1 LIWHIIKSAIFLAAN
16 ELANIKMHSEI
27 RLMSSHFMVG
37 RPAAEA
43 GSKYYSKEQLSS
55 EGENAAE
62 LQLAFKNIE
71 KRFCSKTCTRGNN
84 NELNI

>member
-1 LIWHIIKSAIFLAAN
+1 
-16 ELANIKMHSEI
+16 
-27 RLMSSHFMVG
+27 MVG